1 MARQN
6 KSSYWDNNLS
16 EVEEVVLRCFF
27 PEAEEMTINKIRE
40 RCGYSYERVHTALKE
55 LEKKKIVSLKK
66 IGKTLVYKPDFSNL
80 YLKRAFHHYMTELL
94 IDFSNKHKIISNAIK
109 TASQEIFGITI
120 LFGSYSKGNETK
132 NSDIDL
138 MIVSDSEKQ
147 AQNQINDIKIKY
159 GFDFV
164 PAFVKKTEFPKI
176 KQENP
181 ELWKDL
187 KDYAIVFNGADLY
200 YYWMYQ
206 NEKN

>member
-1 MARQN
+1 MTRQN
-6 KSSYWDNNLS
+6 KMLYEDNPVNQLEDS
-16 EVEEVVLRCFF
+16 VLRCFF
-27 PEAEEMTINKIRE
+27 PEGEEMTINKIKE
-40 RCGYSYERVHTALKE
+40 RCGYSYERVHTALKN
-55 LEKKKIVSLKK
+55 LEKKKIVSLKR
-66 IGKTLVYKPDFSNL
+66 IGKTLVYKPDFSSL
-80 YLKRAFHHYMTELL
+80 YLRRAFHHYTTEIL
-94 IDFSNKHKIISNAIK
+94 IDFANKHKIISNAIK

-138 MIVSDSEKQ
+138 MIISDSEKQ
-147 AQNQINDIKIKY
+147 AQNQINDIKLKY
-159 GFDFV
+159 GFDFT
-164 PAFVKKTEFPKI
+164 PAFVKRTEFPKI

-187 KDYAIVFNGADLY
+187 KNYAIVFNGSDLY